1 MKRWRTCLPS
11 LMTDLNNPFFL
22 YMFSA
27 NYLLMLTLIMQ
38 WAIEEEDNQVINT
51 VIICLFDVIVDGFNI
66 FPSWNR
72 RQMLLIDEFLRIFY
86 GEADLWHVEIYQYA
100 FR

>member
-1 MKRWRTCLPS
+1 
-11 LMTDLNNPFFL
+11 
-22 YMFSA
+22 MFSA